1 MATRHPHM
9 SFRDRV
15 TTALFD
21 DIYERDLEFD
31 AKIIAEIERLR
42 AIEAAARRLAA
53 VDGEGPFVE
62 TATAWRDLRTAL
74 GDPS

>member
-42 AIEAAARRLAA
+42 AVERRAREFYELCGEVRGGAADYILN
-53 VDGEGPFVE
+53 GEP
-62 TATAWRDLRTAL
+62 T
-74 GDPS
+74 S